1 MIDVSPKT
9 DTLREAKAQAILK
22 MLPSTREAVENQ
34 SVPKGNVLEV
44 ARTAGIL
51 AAKRTSE
58 LIPFCHPVPLDLV
71 SVEFTLQTS
80 AILIQSQVKSV
91 WKTGV
96 EMEALLAATLAALTA
111 YDMLKPLDE
120 TLEIQSIRLLEKRGG
135 KKDFLT
141 PFEIPL
147 HAAVIVT
154 SDGTYAGKRPDKS
167 GKIIAEQLKS
177 FGVQVDSY
185 VILPD
190 DLEKIKEELLKQCEA
205 GIDLIMTT
213 GGTGLGP
220 RDVTVEATQSIIERQ
235 VPGILESARAFGQRR
250 TPYSMLSRGIA
261 GVRGKTLIVNLPGS
275 SKGASES
282 LQALLPGLFHAFP
295 MLWGGGHPELPP
307 EKQKNKRG

>member
-1 MIDVSPKT
+1 MIDVSPKP
-9 DTLREAKAQAILK
+9 DTLREAKAEATLK
-22 MLPSTREAVENQ
+22 MLPSTRESIENQ

-58 LIPFCHPVPLDLV
+58 LIPFCHPVPVDAVTL
-71 SVEFTLQTS
+71 EFTLQES
-80 AILIQSQVKSV
+80 SLLIQSHVKSV

-120 TLEIQSIRLLEKRGG
+120 TLEIQSIRLLEKKGG

-141 PFEIPL
+141 FFEKPL
-147 HAAVIVT
+147 RAAVIVT
-154 SDGTYAGKRPDKS
+154 SDGTFAGKRQDKS
-167 GKIIAEQLKS
+167 GKIIAELLKS
-177 FGVQVDSY
+177 NGVQVESY

-190 DLEKIKEELLKQCEA
+190 DREKIIQELLKQCQA

-220 RDVTVEATQSIIERQ
+220 RDVTVEATEAIIDRE
-235 VPGILESARAFGQRR
+235 VPGILEAARAFGQRR

-282 LQALLPGLFHAFP
+282 LQAILPGLFHAFP
-295 MLWGGGHPELPP
+295 MLWGGGHPEPP
-307 EKQKNKRG
+307 STTSRPSDK